1 MNQHK
6 TRVKGSAKLSIDNKK
21 TKYIHQH
28 VCLRLGPGDSQ
39 LIFVMPGG
47 KQIEKANILL
57 KKLEKFGI
65 SVPTATRA
73 RKIGETAASTL
84 PQQKQNLI
92 STQLSHTPA
101 TAAKYYKAIR
111 SIDKVAEGYSLI
123 KSLGSEAD
131 PESSSKKQQLC
142 RGRRK

>member
-1 MNQHK
+1 M
-6 TRVKGSAKLSIDNKK
+6 
-21 TKYIHQH
+21 QH
-28 VCLRLGPGDSQ
+28 VQPRLVPGDSE

-57 KKLEKFGI
+57 EKLERFGM
-65 SVPTATRA
+65 SVPTVTRA

-84 PQQKQNLI
+84 PPKKQNLI
-92 STQLSHTPA
+92 STQPSHTSA

-123 KSLGSEAD
+123 QSLGSEAD
-131 PESSSKKQQLC
+131 PESRDSESSSKKSRIAIVESTPQKRCLI
-142 RGRRK
+142 